1 MSIESILQR
10 IANNA
15 ETQSQQIIRQ
25 ARQEAVEI
33 IQQAQKEADK
43 TYEVLLAKERFL
55 YAAQKQRAM
64 VNVRLEHKKD
74 SLAAKQ
80 RLINEVLEKVKQ
92 RLGKGRLKK
101 EQITQDKSH
110 EVSEDIDFFLEQLRR
125 DHETEIARI
134 LFA

>member
-15 ETQSQQIIRQ
+15 ETQSEEIIRQ
-25 ARQEAVEI
+25 ARQEAAQI
-33 IQQAQKEADK
+33 FQQAQKEADQ
-43 TYEVLLAKERFL
+43 TYEVLLTKERFL

-64 VNVRLEHKKD
+64 VNARLEHKKD

-80 RLINEVLEKVKQ
+80 RLINAVLEKVKQ

-110 EVSEDIDFFLEQLRR
+110 EVSEDIDFFLGQLRR

>member
-15 ETQSQQIIRQ
+15 DNESQQIIRQ
-25 ARQEAVEI
+25 ARQEAEVI
-33 IQQAQKEADK
+33 IQQAQKEADQ
-43 TYEVLLAKERFL
+43 TYEVLFTKERFL

-64 VNVRLEHKKD
+64 VNARLEHKKD

-80 RLINEVLEKVKQ
+80 RLINVVLEKVKQ

-110 EVSEDIDFFLEQLRR
+110 EASENIDFFLEQLRR
-125 DHETEIARI
+125 EYETEIAKI